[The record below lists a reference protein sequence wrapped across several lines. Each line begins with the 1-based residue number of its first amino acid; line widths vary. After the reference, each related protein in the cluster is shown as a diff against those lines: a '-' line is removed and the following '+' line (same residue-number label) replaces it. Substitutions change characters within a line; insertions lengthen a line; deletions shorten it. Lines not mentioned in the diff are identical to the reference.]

1 MALKI
6 MPIDEVLAALERDW
20 PQVEWEVDRMWVWVV
35 SDLKPLHPKGC
46 TCAPCT
52 ERAAIRKAIGREGL
66 GFIFAPRGH
75 VCPSGAVGHFGHH
88 CERPI
93 KFRRRDKRSKSSEPQ
108 SDAQRGIETDEQ
120 LTDAELLALIG
131 G

>member
-1 MALKI
+1 MKI
-6 MPIDEVLAALERDW
+6 MSIDEVLAALERDW
-20 PQVEWEVDRMWVWVV
+20 PQVEWEVDRSWVWVV

-46 TCAPCT
+46 ACATCV

-75 VCPSGAVGHFGHH
+75 VCPSGAVGYFGHH

-93 KFRRRDKRSKSSEPQ
+93 RFRRRDKEGK
-108 SDAQRGIETDEQ
+108 QRGGQPPLGNRTENDEQ
-120 LTDAELLALIG
+120 LSDAELLALIG

>member
-6 MPIDEVLAALERDW
+6 MPLEEVIAALKRDW
-20 PQVEWEVDRMWVWVV
+20 PQVQWERDKNWIWIV

-46 TCAPCT
+46 TCPPCA

-66 GFIFAPRGH
+66 GFIFGPRGH
-75 VCPSGAVGHFGHH
+75 KCPSGAVGFFGHH
-88 CERPI
+88 CESPT
-93 KFRRRDKRSKSSEPQ
+93 KFRRRDKNGKSGESHNPAGTTDTTEQ
-108 SDAQRGIETDEQ
+108 LSDAD
-120 LTDAELLALIG
+120 LLALIG